1 METVEQQLIR
11 ILTNTIDKQREEL
24 EQVLERQKFLEQ
36 EREFRE
42 SRWQQ
47 DADARAKVNEER
59 QRLWALAESNEYEDL
74 AYTLMADERDL
85 YLGIILLIANGEPD
99 AQALAQK
106 ALTVKNANQTQI
118 HLSYVENLERFA
130 KRYAERAK
138 TALDL
143 FNSERGFTDDP

>member
-24 EQVLERQKFLEQ
+24 EQVLSRQKFLEQ
-36 EREFRE
+36 EREFRD

-47 DADARAKVNEER
+47 DADARAKVNAER

-74 AYTLMADERDL
+74 AYTMMADERDL
-85 YLGIILLIANGEPD
+85 YLGVLLLIANGEPD

-106 ALTVKNANQTQI
+106 ALTVQNANQTQV

>member
-24 EQVLERQKFLEQ
+24 EQVLSRQKFLEQ
-36 EREFRE
+36 EREFRD

-47 DADARAKVNEER
+47 DADARAKVNAER

-74 AYTLMADERDL
+74 AYTMMADERDL
-85 YLGIILLIANGEPD
+85 YLGVLLLIANGEPD

-106 ALTVKNANQTQI
+106 ALTVQNANQTQVD
-118 HLSYVENLERFA
+118 LNYVENLERFA
-130 KRYAERAK
+130 KMYAERAK